1 MKVSKSFNRKTVI
14 TLILAMVTSAL
25 QVLGYSFSKQNNWNL
40 VFENGMI
47 HSKAIAIWLLL
58 TFIFFCLIS
67 MLFRLLE
74 KGNVDN
80 QEEYRINTKDI
91 IKITLILVVCWLP
104 YIILMYPCSANPDVR
119 DQLGQVFHDSTMCW
133 TRKYV
138 NLSNPAVSYWNNHH
152 PVGHTLILGF
162 FAKLGEAI
170 HSVRFGLFM
179 MMLFQM
185 ILMALIFAY
194 IICFLKERGTSKTI
208 KVLVIIFYAFW
219 PLIPLTTASLCKDTL
234 FTIFLLIATLCIV
247 RMFENPQ
254 KFYRRKRNLAGIII
268 VFILQGLMRN
278 NGLYLLLLLFPIS
291 LFFGKNARKYVCI
304 SYLIPILFLGVV
316 MPKGVFKI
324 ANIAPGSEKE
334 MLSVPL
340 QQMARLLKEH
350 GSQVSKKD
358 KEIIEYV
365 MCPGEDYSVLVKRY
379 NPRQSDPVK
388 YSYNLN
394 LTENDKKTFFKIWFK
409 YLKKYPNVYIQ
420 SAMNNCYEYFYYER
434 YGRETYYNG
443 IQVQGQP
450 FMGITNV
457 SKFKNARE
465 TLVKIMD
472 QIQKNPYIGW
482 TVNIG
487 FYMNLLIVLL
497 SYCVIKKK
505 YHLFWAYG
513 LITFNIL
520 ISLLGPV
527 VYMRYAYFFIV
538 SIPLLLGL
546 ITGKEERKVNEVY
559 KN

>member
-1 MKVSKSFNRKTVI
+1 MKKSKILNRKIVI
-14 TLILAMVTSAL
+14 SLILAMLTAGL

-40 VFENGMI
+40 VFENGVI
-47 HSKAIAIWLLL
+47 HSKAIVSWFLL
-58 TFIFFCLIS
+58 TIIFFSIIS
-67 MLFRLLE
+67 IFFGLLE
-74 KGNVDN
+74 KGNVNN
-80 QEEYRINTKDI
+80 QEEYSINTKDI
-91 IKITLILVVCWLP
+91 VKIALILVVCWLP

-138 NLSNPAVSYWNNHH
+138 NLPNPDISYWNNHH

-170 HSVRFGLFM
+170 YSVRFGLFM
-179 MMLFQM
+179 MMLTQM
-185 ILMALIFAY
+185 VLIAVVFSY
-194 IICFLKERGTSKTI
+194 IICFLKERGTSKLI
-208 KVLVIIFYAFW
+208 RRLVILFYAFW

-234 FTIFLLIATLCIV
+234 FTIFLLIATLCLIRV
-247 RMFENPQ
+247 FDNPQ
-254 KFYRRKRNLAGIII
+254 KFFRKKRNIVGLTV

-278 NGLYLLLLLFPIS
+278 NGLYLLLLMFPIA
-291 LFFGKNARKYVCI
+291 LYFGKNMRKYVCI
-304 SYLIPILFLGVV
+304 SFLIPILFLGVI
-316 MPKGVFKI
+316 MPKGIFEI

-340 QQMARLLKEH
+340 QQIARLLKEQ

-358 KEIIEYV
+358 KEIIQYV
-365 MCPGEDYSVLVKRY
+365 MCPGEDYSVLIKRY

-394 LTENDKKTFFKIWFK
+394 LSDKDKISFFKIWFK
-409 YLKKYPNVYIQ
+409 YLKRYPTVYIQ

-450 FMGITNV
+450 FMGIKNIN
-457 SKFKNARE
+457 KFKEERE
-465 TLVKIMD
+465 TLAGIMD
-472 QIQKNPYIGW
+472 YIQKSPITGW
-482 TVNIG
+482 LVNIG
-487 FYMNLLIVLL
+487 FYMNLLIILL

-505 YHLFWAYG
+505 YKLFWAYG
-513 LITFNIL
+513 LIILNIM
-520 ISLLGPV
+520 ISFLGPV

-546 ITGKEERKVNEVY
+546 VTCKEERKADGIY